1 MQKSSENNHINK
13 ERESY
18 YPIMPVLSTIRMKL
32 NKMTLMQQE
41 IAKFILGNPS
51 KVINMSITQL
61 ATACGVKSE
70 SSIVRFYRTLGFSG
84 YHDFKVSLATEIA
97 GKTFYHTY
105 SDITENDDVE
115 TIKEKIFQ
123 GAIQTLNENL
133 QLPNADLFL
142 EAIDLIENARRLFFL
157 GYAVSGAVALQAYF
171 RFSRLGLQ
179 CHFSQDP
186 HINAVILA
194 EPAEGDLL
202 LCISHS
208 GESRDMVE
216 PVKRARPPAKVI
228 ALTGSPD
235 SHLGRIADVCIAT
248 ISEEVNYR
256 TDVMVSRI
264 VQIAIIDTLYTA
276 VGLRKGAPV
285 WDRLTKTR
293 QGLSYLKY

>member
-1 MQKSSENNHINK
+1 MA
-13 ERESY
+13 
-18 YPIMPVLSTIRMKL
+18 VLATIRMKL
-32 NKMTLMQQE
+32 HDMTLMQQE
-41 IAKFILGNPS
+41 IAKFILGHPAE
-51 KVINMSITQL
+51 VINMSITRL
-61 ATACGVKSE
+61 ATATGVKSE

-115 TIKEKIFQ
+115 TIKQKIFQ

-142 EAIDLIENARRLFFL
+142 EAIDLIENARRLIFL
-157 GYAVSGAVALQAYF
+157 GYAVSGAVALQAFF
-171 RFSRLGLQ
+171 RFSRLGLH

-208 GESRDMVE
+208 GESRDVVE
-216 PVKRARPPAKVI
+216 PVKRAKPPAKVI
-228 ALTGSPD
+228 ALTGSSD
-235 SHLGRIADVCIAT
+235 SHLSKIADVCIT
-248 ISEEVNYR
+248 TVSEEVNYR

-264 VQIAIIDTLYTA
+264 VQTAILDTLYTA
-276 VGLRKGAPV
+276 VGLRKGSPGLE
-285 WDRLTKTR
+285 RLSKTR
-293 QGLSYLKY
+293 QTISYLKY